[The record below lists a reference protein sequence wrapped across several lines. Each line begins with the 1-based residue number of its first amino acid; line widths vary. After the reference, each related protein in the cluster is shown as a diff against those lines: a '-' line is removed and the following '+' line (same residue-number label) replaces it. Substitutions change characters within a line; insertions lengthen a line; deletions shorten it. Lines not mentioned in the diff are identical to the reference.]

1 MLLSSFHYSYTSC
14 FEVLIA
20 FQYLMALMMPIPHVV
35 RRRINC
41 SGATAATTAR
51 QVVDDREFEQSREN
65 ECSASSH
72 PNINCFYVRDLRG
85 FSVQTWNSTIYQE
98 GQQNEE
104 SAFPNFL
111 DWWANLVL
119 QPLANNWPLVL
130 SLQLHTRIKYLP
142 FKTYLH
148 TTFPN

>member
-1 MLLSSFHYSYTSC
+1 MRLPGSNACPGYWKRVPHVLVIPSNFEKKIVLLSSFHYIYSSG

-85 FSVQTWNSTIYQE
+85 FSVQT
-98 GQQNEE
+98 
-104 SAFPNFL
+104 
-111 DWWANLVL
+111 
-119 QPLANNWPLVL
+119 
-130 SLQLHTRIKYLP
+130 
-142 FKTYLH
+142 
-148 TTFPN
+148 